1 MKFRRLVTGIGVLP
15 QKRLQTLLWSVA
27 VLAALSA
34 AGAASAA
41 PCGNLLTASAAT
53 PSGFAAAYN
62 PFTPAK
68 ELLLQGTDC
77 AAGAAKISVGS
88 GSAEQYVYKNALY
101 WTGSAWQELP
111 LSGSALI
118 SDTWYK
124 GSATASMPIGETP
137 RYLLGYVCQSNAGA
151 WKCGCTDIACAKPQ
165 WQLQAVQAPAGA
177 VEPSATAINGKLDGI
192 WYWPMPKTP
201 NGLLPTQSWSGA
213 ASTPSGDVYVAGM
226 DHTTNSALYRL
237 HDGVLS
243 YVGDA
248 KSASQAAGNWHSG
261 ETAEKFHT
269 RPAWHNG
276 RAYVATLDTSSL
288 DATYLSRRGF
298 HWYAYD
304 TGANRFLDLSAAQPG
319 GTGAAHGGVI
329 AQVVDP
335 ANNCIYAA
343 IAPTGDLYRYDIATG
358 KSTHLGRPDYRRPYV
373 YPGRTMWLDRAGR
386 LYFTAGNDQSTGY
399 GGSYDPAVFNHVYV
413 YDPTSKTIAEKK
425 TWMLHNQRAVDA
437 AQCFSAVEERSCLLM
452 DNVGHIY
459 EFRDLPS
466 GQTWTYLGS
475 IGQESS
481 DRLGYAWVFQV
492 FPEQKK
498 AYVLT
503 TNGKFFEFDLVA
515 NKASFL
521 GDLKA
526 LEPTLAQKIF
536 LYGHDATAGARFY
549 FAASSRTGTA
559 LLVAVDPDRLK
570 AAMAAARRS

>member
-1 MKFRRLVTGIGVLP
+1 
-15 QKRLQTLLWSVA
+15 
-27 VLAALSA
+27 
-34 AGAASAA
+34 
-41 PCGNLLTASAAT
+41 
-53 PSGFAAAYN
+53 
-62 PFTPAK
+62 
-68 ELLLQGTDC
+68 
-77 AAGAAKISVGS
+77 
-88 GSAEQYVYKNALY
+88 
-101 WTGSAWQELP
+101 
-111 LSGSALI
+111 
-118 SDTWYK
+118 
-124 GSATASMPIGETP
+124 
-137 RYLLGYVCQSNAGA
+137 
-151 WKCGCTDIACAKPQ
+151 
-165 WQLQAVQAPAGA
+165 
-177 VEPSATAINGKLDGI
+177 
-192 WYWPMPKTP
+192 
-201 NGLLPTQSWSGA
+201 
-213 ASTPSGDVYVAGM
+213 M

-248 KSASQAAGNWHSG
+248 KSASEAAGNWHSG

-276 RAYVATLDTSSL
+276 RAYVATLDNSTL

-399 GGSYDPAVFNHVYV
+399 GGSYDLAVFNHVYV

-437 AQCFSAVEERSCLLM
+437 AQCFSAAEERSCLLM

-459 EFRDLPS
+459 KFRDLPS

-526 LEPTLAQKIF
+526 LEPTFAQKIF